1 MYTKND
7 ILLESAFYGDMTKIN
22 VATDMMCETYIDQ
35 MFEAEDEDTFNEAG
49 KGVVGTIVKMIGGAI
64 SRIIKFLKD
73 RVTGIKKSASMKR
86 IINAM
91 DPETKAAVLRV
102 KSKEKV
108 KFPDVAKASKLLD
121 QAEKGMNIM
130 VDKVSSSIAAMDNMK
145 PSKKAKECEKL
156 DKYVESSVSKISSIY
171 EQVND
176 VLSKPIDV
184 PVGTAFKYMEEG
196 VDLTKRCEAMEKQ
209 LSKYGADLSKSIQ
222 KIDLSADAIK
232 ESAELYMDDVEYDDA
247 EYQESVDDDELYEEK
262 KSAADPID
270 TAVAEVQTAT
280 KTKGVVGRTL
290 TGISTF
296 VHNHAKAIA
305 AIIGATAAI
314 AGTVVIAKN
323 ADNIKGAATT
333 AKRTTMKKVHEAQ
346 AKHSDNKAIRKA
358 KREEKNSRKYKVGNE
373 TFDGSDLDGILT
385 RKNIVSKD
393 AGSYKAKATG
403 KLW

>member
-73 RVTGIKKSASMKR
+73 RVTGIKKSANMKR
-86 IINAM
+86 IIDAM

-156 DKYVESSVSKISSIY
+156 DKYVESSVGKISSIY

-232 ESAELYMDDVEYDDA
+232 ESAELYMDDVEY
-247 EYQESVDDDELYEEK
+247 EESADDELYEEK
-262 KSAADPID
+262 KVAADPID
-270 TAVAEVQTAT
+270 TAVTEVQTAT
-280 KTKGVVGRTL
+280 KTKGVIGRTL

-296 VHNHAKAIA
+296 VHNHAKAVA
-305 AIIGATAAI
+305 AIIGAAAVTAGGVVLYKNAFPETKEMI
-314 AGTVVIAKN
+314 KNAPKDSVNTVVSKAQATGLADNMRKN
-323 ADNIKGAATT
+323 AQYRKD
-333 AKRTTMKKVHEAQ
+333 AKQMKKMNKDGMFPG
-346 AKHSDNKAIRKA
+346 AK
-358 KREEKNSRKYKVGNE
+358 E
-373 TFDGSDLDGILT
+373 T
-385 RKNIVSKD
+385 KSKLSFLKKKD
-393 AGSYKAKATG
+393 K
-403 KLW
+403 

>member
-49 KGVVGTIVKMIGGAI
+49 KGVVGTIVKMIGGAV

-73 RVTGIKKSASMKR
+73 RVTGIKKSAGMKR

-262 KSAADPID
+262 KAAAVPIDAVSID
-270 TAVAEVQTAT
+270 TAVTEVQTAT

-358 KREEKNSRKYKVGNE
+358 KREEKKLQKV
-373 TFDGSDLDGILT
+373 
-385 RKNIVSKD
+385 
-393 AGSYKAKATG
+393 
-403 KLW
+403 